1 MPIYE
6 YYCPQNHTIYQFLA
20 RTLAHRDVVPR
31 CPDNP
36 HFTLEKRVSRFA
48 VIGRAKEENADDPFA
63 GMEDAKLEG
72 LMNEM
77 EGEMAALD
85 SDNPDPRQL
94 GRFMRKLTEVMGD
107 KTPAELREVVRR
119 LEAGED
125 PEKLESEFG
134 ALEDGAEGSSE
145 ALFGQVRRILHA
157 SKQPQR
163 DPHLYELRDWLP

>member
-6 YYCPQNHTIYQFLA
+6 YYCPQNHTLYQFLA
-20 RTLAHRDVVPR
+20 RTPAHRDVLPR

-36 HFTLEKRVSRFA
+36 AFTLEKRVSRFA
-48 VIGRAKEENADDPFA
+48 VIGRAKEEKSDDPFA
-63 GMEDAKLEG
+63 GMDDARLEG
-72 LMNEM
+72 LMSEM
-77 EGEMAALD
+77 EGDMGALD

-94 GRFMRKLTEVMGD
+94 GRFMRRLTDVMGD

-134 ALEDGAEGSSE
+134 ALEDGAEGG
-145 ALFGQVRRILHA
+145 APIFGQVRRILHTA
-157 SKQPQR
+157 RQPQR
-163 DPHLYELRDWLP
+163 DPRLYELRDWLP